1 MDNGAAPE
9 PNEQSDA
16 NASDE
21 SSSSPPSPPEPAPGQ
36 ADAGPGDD
44 GEGELE
50 GEGEDVVEE
59 RHVEVIDA
67 PSVPQAPPAR
77 PSQPNLPPPVPAGA
91 EKKWYIVH
99 TYSGHENKA
108 KLTLLERV
116 RNANLQDYF
125 GDVLVPTESVME
137 VVKGQRRTTT
147 KKFFPGYMFVQ
158 MILDDRTFHLVKN
171 TPKITGF
178 LGGMKPTPVPEREI
192 GALQTNITEGRS
204 GRPKARVSFEVGDTV
219 RVVEGPFANSQATVQ
234 EVKQD
239 KQKLKV
245 SLSMFGRATSV
256 ELDFAQVE
264 KA

>member
-1 MDNGAAPE
+1 MDNGTVPEPTDSAETGAAGSSEDTSSPSASAASAAPV
-9 PNEQSDA
+9 
-16 NASDE
+16 
-21 SSSSPPSPPEPAPGQ
+21 G
-36 ADAGPGDD
+36 
-44 GEGELE
+44 
-50 GEGEDVVEE
+50 
-59 RHVEVIDA
+59 
-67 PSVPQAPPAR
+67 
-77 PSQPNLPPPVPAGA
+77 

-116 RNANLQDYF
+116 RNANLTEYF

-147 KKFFPGYMFVQ
+147 RKFFPGYMFVQ
-158 MILDDRTFHLVKN
+158 MVLDDRTFHLVKN

-178 LGGMKPTPVPEREI
+178 LGGTKPTPVPEREI
-192 GALQTNITEGRS
+192 TGVQTNMTEGKVK
-204 GRPKARVSFEVGDTV
+204 PKARVVFEAGDSV
-219 RVVEGPFANSQATVQ
+219 RVIEGPFASFSATVE
-234 EVKQD
+234 EVKTD
-239 KQKLKV
+239 KQKVKV

>member
-1 MDNGAAPE
+1 MGNIENAFAPDDDATPTVGGSGGSEDLDPGAPAAAP
-9 PNEQSDA
+9 A
-16 NASDE
+16 T
-21 SSSSPPSPPEPAPGQ
+21 
-36 ADAGPGDD
+36 
-44 GEGELE
+44 
-50 GEGEDVVEE
+50 
-59 RHVEVIDA
+59 IT
-67 PSVPQAPPAR
+67 
-77 PSQPNLPPPVPAGA
+77 

-116 RNANLQDYF
+116 RNANLTDYF

-147 KKFFPGYMFVQ
+147 RKFFPGYMFVQ
-158 MILDDRTFHLVKN
+158 MALDDRTFHLVKN

-178 LGGMKPTPVPEREI
+178 LGGTKPTPVPEREI
-192 GALQTNITEGRS
+192 TGVQTNINEGKAK
-204 GRPKARVSFEVGDTV
+204 PKARVVFEAGDSV
-219 RVVEGPFANSQATVQ
+219 RVVEGPFANFQAKVE
-234 EVKQD
+234 EVKGD

-245 SLSMFGRATSV
+245 SLSFLGRPTTV

>member
-1 MDNGAAPE
+1 MANATAPE
-9 PNEQSDA
+9 PNDA
-16 NASDE
+16 SA
-21 SSSSPPSPPEPAPGQ
+21 PEPGAHGEHGDHGDAGAEAAQ
-36 ADAGPGDD
+36 ADA
-44 GEGELE
+44 
-50 GEGEDVVEE
+50 
-59 RHVEVIDA
+59 A
-67 PSVPQAPPAR
+67 ASSA
-77 PSQPNLPPPVPAGA
+77 PAG

-116 RNANLQDYF
+116 RNANLTEYF

-147 KKFFPGYMFVQ
+147 RKFFPGYMFVQ
-158 MILDDRTFHLVKN
+158 MVLDDRTFHLVKN

-178 LGGMKPTPVPEREI
+178 LGGTKPTPVPEREI
-192 GALQTNITEGRS
+192 TGVQTNMTEGKVK
-204 GRPKARVSFEVGDTV
+204 PKARVVFEVGDSV
-219 RVVEGPFANSQATVQ
+219 RVIEGPFANFSATV
-234 EVKQD
+234 EDVKAD
-239 KQKLKV
+239 KQKVKV

>member
-1 MDNGAAPE
+1 MDNGTPE
-9 PNEQSDA
+9 PNEPHAEHTGD
-16 NASDE
+16 
-21 SSSSPPSPPEPAPGQ
+21 G
-36 ADAGPGDD
+36 AG
-44 GEGELE
+44 GEG
-50 GEGEDVVEE
+50 
-59 RHVEVIDA
+59 A
-67 PSVPQAPPAR
+67 PATQPPT
-77 PSQPNLPPPVPAGA
+77 A

-116 RNANLQDYF
+116 RNANMQDYF
-125 GDVLVPTESVME
+125 GDVLVPTESVVE
-137 VVKGQRRTTT
+137 NVKGQRRTTT
-147 KKFFPGYMFVQ
+147 RKFFPGYMFVQ
-158 MILDDRTFHLVKN
+158 MVLEDKTFHLVKN

-192 GALQTNITEGRS
+192 HGVQTNAAEGKA
-204 GRPKARVSFEVGDTV
+204 GKPKARVTFEAGESV
-219 RVVEGPFANSQATVQ
+219 RVIDGPFANFSATVE
-234 EVKQD
+234 EVKAD

>member
-1 MDNGAAPE
+1 MAANPAGTDLGNGATA
-9 PNEQSDA
+9 D
-16 NASDE
+16 
-21 SSSSPPSPPEPAPGQ
+21 PADG
-36 ADAGPGDD
+36 AEGDKPA
-44 GEGELE
+44 EG
-50 GEGEDVVEE
+50 
-59 RHVEVIDA
+59 
-67 PSVPQAPPAR
+67 
-77 PSQPNLPPPVPAGA
+77 N

-116 RNANLQDYF
+116 RNANLTEYF
-125 GDVLVPTESVME
+125 GEVLVPTESVME

-147 KKFFPGYMFVQ
+147 RKFFPGYMFVQ
-158 MILDDRTFHLVKN
+158 MVLDDRTFHLVKN

-178 LGGMKPTPVPEREI
+178 LGGTKPTPVPEREI
-192 GALQTNITEGRS
+192 TGVQTNMNEGKPK
-204 GRPKARVSFEVGDTV
+204 PKARVTFDVGDSV
-219 RVVEGPFANSQATVQ
+219 RVTDGPFANFSATVE
-234 EVKQD
+234 EVKSD